1 MAVDNLYSYRDYFS
15 LFLGFF
21 QTAFDV
27 LDPVGQADDLQ
38 ENRPA
43 DNGDPRPWGKVTKY
57 FRFPCDFLAEIFA
70 MSEIIRTFELCSKLL
85 SLEKT
90 QILFGFLLAYSYLC
104 TVFRKRENMDNRQ
117 AALEL
122 GQKPVGQL
130 LWQYALPAIVAM
142 TASSLY
148 NIIDRAMIGQIVG
161 PEAIAGLGI
170 TFPFMN
176 LSAAFGA
183 AVGVGSSTCISVKLG
198 QKDYRTAENLLGNTV
213 TLNLIIGFLFMLV
226 SLVFLDPILLFFGAS
241 DATLPYAREFM
252 TVILLG
258 NMVTHMYFGMNA
270 VLRAAGKPKH
280 AMYATLFT
288 VACNIVLVVVFVWWF
303 RWGIRGAALA
313 TVTSQT
319 FALCWQMRIF
329 SDKRELLHLKRGIY
343 RLKAQLVSN
352 IIAIGISPFLMNVT
366 SCVIVIFMNNQ
377 FVRYGG
383 DMAVGAYSIA
393 NSVVM
398 VFFMFVMG
406 MNQGMQPIVGYNY
419 GAEKY
424 DRMFRCLW
432 LTIACATAI
441 LLVGWTLSMLFP
453 HWIARIF
460 TTDATLLRLAAKG
473 IKLDMLVFFVVGS
486 QAVIT
491 NFFQCI
497 GKVKVSIFL
506 SLSRQLFLLLP
517 MAYVFP
523 MYWDLDGV
531 WYSMPASDFG
541 SFAMTIPMLIWYMKR
556 LKD

>member
-1 MAVDNLYSYRDYFS
+1 MENK
-15 LFLGFF
+15 
-21 QTAFDV
+21 
-27 LDPVGQADDLQ
+27 QA
-38 ENRPA
+38 
-43 DNGDPRPWGKVTKY
+43 T
-57 FRFPCDFLAEIFA
+57 
-70 MSEIIRTFELCSKLL
+70 
-85 SLEKT
+85 
-90 QILFGFLLAYSYLC
+90 
-104 TVFRKRENMDNRQ
+104 
-117 AALEL
+117 LEL
-122 GQKPVGQL
+122 GTKPVGRL
-130 LWQYALPAIVAM
+130 LTQYALPAIVAM

-148 NIIDRAMIGQIVG
+148 NIIDRAFIGQVVG

-183 AVGVGSSTCISVKLG
+183 AVGVGASTCISVKLG
-198 QKDYRTAENLLGNTV
+198 QRDYKRAQLLLGNTV
-213 TLNLIIGFLFMLV
+213 TLNLIIGFLFMV
-226 SLVFLDPILLFFGAS
+226 VCLVFLEPILRFFGAS
-241 DATLPYAREFM
+241 DATLPYAKEFM

-288 VACNIVLVVVFVWWF
+288 VACNIVLIVAFVWWF

-313 TVTSQT
+313 TITSQSL
-319 FALCWQMRIF
+319 ALCWQMWLF
-329 SDKRELLHLKRGIY
+329 SDKNEILHLRRGIY
-343 RLKAQLVSN
+343 RLRGYLVRN
-352 IIAIGISPFLMNVT
+352 IVAIGISPFLMQTT

-393 NSVVM
+393 NSMVM

-406 MNQGMQPIVGYNY
+406 MIQGMQPIVGYNY
-419 GAEKY
+419 GAEKF

-432 LTIACATAI
+432 LTIACSTAI
-441 LLVGWTLSMLFP
+441 LLVGWGLSMAFP
-453 HWIARIF
+453 RQIARIF
-460 TTDATLLRLAAKG
+460 TTDETLLELSARG
-473 IKLDMLVFFVVGS
+473 IMIDMMVFFVVGS

-491 NFFQCI
+491 NFFQCL

-506 SLSRQLFLLLP
+506 SLTRQLLLLLP

-523 MYWDLDGV
+523 MFWGLDGV

-541 SFAMTIPMLIWYMKR
+541 SFAMTIPILMWYMKK
-556 LKD
+556 LKK

>member
-1 MAVDNLYSYRDYFS
+1 M
-15 LFLGFF
+15 
-21 QTAFDV
+21 
-27 LDPVGQADDLQ
+27 
-38 ENRPA
+38 
-43 DNGDPRPWGKVTKY
+43 
-57 FRFPCDFLAEIFA
+57 
-70 MSEIIRTFELCSKLL
+70 
-85 SLEKT
+85 
-90 QILFGFLLAYSYLC
+90 
-104 TVFRKRENMDNRQ
+104 
-117 AALEL
+117 
-122 GQKPVGQL
+122 GQL

-142 TASSLY
+142 SASSIY

-183 AVGVGSSTCISVKLG
+183 AVGVGSSASISVKLG
-198 QKDYRTAENLLGNTV
+198 QRDYQTAQNLLGNTM
-213 TLNLIIGFLFMLV
+213 TLNLIIGFSFMV
-226 SLVFLDPILLFFGAS
+226 ISLLFLDPILYFFGAS
-241 DATLPYAREFM
+241 EVTLPYAREFM
-252 TVILLG
+252 TIILLG
-258 NMVTHMYFGMNA
+258 NVMTHMYFGMNA

-280 AMYATLFT
+280 AMYSVLFT
-288 VACNIVLVVVFVWWF
+288 VAMNIVLVVMFVWWF

-319 FALCWQMRIF
+319 LAMCWQLWLF
-329 SDKRELLHLKRGIY
+329 SDKQEILHLKRGIY
-343 RLKAQLVSN
+343 KLKQRLVTS

-366 SCVIVIFMNNQ
+366 SCVIVIIMNNQ

-398 VFFMFVMG
+398 MFFMFVMG
-406 MNQGMQPIVGYNY
+406 VCQGMQPIVGYNY

-424 DRMFRCLW
+424 DRMLRCLF
-432 LTIACATAI
+432 LTIGYATLI
-441 LLVGWTLSMLFP
+441 LLIGWALSMLFP
-453 HWIARIF
+453 REIARIF
-460 TTDATLLRLAAKG
+460 TTDPTLMDMSARG

-486 QAVIT
+486 QATIT
-491 NFFQCI
+491 HFFQSI

-523 MYWDLDGV
+523 LFWDLDGV

-541 SFAMTIPMLIWYMKR
+541 SFAMTIPMLMWYMKKFKEVR
-556 LKD
+556 ENNQEVR

>member
-1 MAVDNLYSYRDYFS
+1 M
-15 LFLGFF
+15 
-21 QTAFDV
+21 
-27 LDPVGQADDLQ
+27 
-38 ENRPA
+38 
-43 DNGDPRPWGKVTKY
+43 
-57 FRFPCDFLAEIFA
+57 
-70 MSEIIRTFELCSKLL
+70 
-85 SLEKT
+85 
-90 QILFGFLLAYSYLC
+90 
-104 TVFRKRENMDNRQ
+104 Q

-122 GQKPVGQL
+122 GQKPVSRL

-148 NIIDRAMIGQIVG
+148 NIIDRAFIGQVVG

-183 AVGVGSSTCISVKLG
+183 AVGVGASTCISVKLG
-198 QKDYRTAENLLGNTV
+198 QKDYKTAENLLGNTV
-213 TLNLIIGFLFMLV
+213 TLNLIVGFLFMVVCL
-226 SLVFLDPILLFFGAS
+226 LFLNPILRFFGAS

-252 TVILLG
+252 IVILLG

-270 VLRAAGKPKH
+270 VLRAAGKPRH

-288 VACNIVLVVVFVWWF
+288 VGMNILLVIAFVWWF

-313 TVTSQT
+313 TVTSQSL
-319 FALCWQMRIF
+319 ALCWQMWIF
-329 SDKRELLHLKRGIY
+329 SDQRELLHLKRGIY
-343 RLKAQLVSN
+343 KLKANLVRN

-393 NSVVM
+393 NSMAM

-419 GAEKY
+419 GAEKF
-424 DRMFRCLW
+424 DRMLRCLW
-432 LTIACATAI
+432 LTIAVATSI
-441 LLVGWTLSMLFP
+441 LLVGWALAMLFP
-453 HWIARIF
+453 MQIARIF
-460 TTDATLLRLAAKG
+460 TTDETLLQLSARG
-473 IKLDMLVFFVVGS
+473 IRLDMLVFPIIAS

-497 GKVKVSIFL
+497 GKVKISIFL
-506 SLSRQLFLLLP
+506 SLTRQLLMLLP
-517 MAYVFP
+517 LAYLLP
-523 MYWDLDGV
+523 LWMDLDGV

-541 SFAMTIPMLIWYMKR
+541 SFAMTLPILWWYLRKLR
-556 LKD
+556 TYGK

>member
-1 MAVDNLYSYRDYFS
+1 M
-15 LFLGFF
+15 
-21 QTAFDV
+21 
-27 LDPVGQADDLQ
+27 
-38 ENRPA
+38 
-43 DNGDPRPWGKVTKY
+43 
-57 FRFPCDFLAEIFA
+57 
-70 MSEIIRTFELCSKLL
+70 
-85 SLEKT
+85 
-90 QILFGFLLAYSYLC
+90 
-104 TVFRKRENMDNRQ
+104 Q

-122 GQKPVGQL
+122 GQKPVGRL

-148 NIIDRAMIGQIVG
+148 NIIDRAFIGQVVG

-183 AVGVGSSTCISVKLG
+183 AVGVAASTCISVKLG
-198 QKDYRTAENLLGNTV
+198 QKDYKTAENLLGNTV
-213 TLNLIIGFLFMLV
+213 TLNLIVGFLFMVVCL
-226 SLVFLDPILLFFGAS
+226 LFLNPILRFFGAS

-252 TVILLG
+252 IVILLG

-270 VLRAAGKPKH
+270 VLRAAGKPRH

-288 VACNIVLVVVFVWWF
+288 VGMNILLVIAFVWWF

-313 TVTSQT
+313 TVTSQSL
-319 FALCWQMRIF
+319 ALCWQMWIF
-329 SDKRELLHLKRGIY
+329 SDQRELLHLKRGIY
-343 RLKAQLVSN
+343 KLKANLVRN

-393 NSVVM
+393 NSMAM

-419 GAEKY
+419 GAEKF
-424 DRMFRCLW
+424 DRMLRCLW
-432 LTIACATAI
+432 LTIAVATSI
-441 LLVGWTLSMLFP
+441 LLVGWALAMLFP
-453 HWIARIF
+453 MQIARIF
-460 TTDATLLRLAAKG
+460 TTDETLLQLSARG
-473 IKLDMLVFFVVGS
+473 IRLDMLVFPIIAS

-497 GKVKVSIFL
+497 GKVKISIFL
-506 SLSRQLFLLLP
+506 SLTRQLLMLLP
-517 MAYVFP
+517 LAYLLP
-523 MYWDLDGV
+523 LWMDLDGV

-541 SFAMTIPMLIWYMKR
+541 SFAMTLPILWWYLRKLR
-556 LKD
+556 TYGK

>member
-1 MAVDNLYSYRDYFS
+1 
-15 LFLGFF
+15 
-21 QTAFDV
+21 
-27 LDPVGQADDLQ
+27 
-38 ENRPA
+38 
-43 DNGDPRPWGKVTKY
+43 
-57 FRFPCDFLAEIFA
+57 
-70 MSEIIRTFELCSKLL
+70 
-85 SLEKT
+85 
-90 QILFGFLLAYSYLC
+90 
-104 TVFRKRENMDNRQ
+104 MDHHKQ

-122 GQKPVGQL
+122 GTKPVGQL

-142 TASSLY
+142 SASSLY

-183 AVGVGSSTCISVKLG
+183 AVGVGSSASISVKLG
-198 QKDYRTAENLLGNTV
+198 QKDYETAQNLLGNTL
-213 TLNLIIGFLFMLV
+213 TLNLIIGFSFMMICL
-226 SLVFLDPILLFFGAS
+226 LFLDPILYFFGAS
-241 DATLPYAREFM
+241 DVTLPYAREFM
-252 TVILLG
+252 TIILLG
-258 NMVTHMYFGMNA
+258 NVMTHMYFGMNA

-280 AMYATLFT
+280 AMYSVLFT
-288 VACNIVLVVVFVWWF
+288 VAMNVVLVVMFVWWF

-319 FALCWQMRIF
+319 MAMCWQLWLF
-329 SDKRELLHLKRGIY
+329 SNKNEILHLQHGIY
-343 RLKAQLVSN
+343 KLKQRLVTS

-398 VFFMFVMG
+398 MFFMFVMG
-406 MNQGMQPIVGYNY
+406 VCQGMQPIVGYNY

-424 DRMFRCLW
+424 DRMLRCLF
-432 LTIACATAI
+432 IAIGCATAI
-441 LLVGWTLSMLFP
+441 LLVGWGLSMLFP
-453 HWIARIF
+453 REIARIF
-460 TTDATLLRLAAKG
+460 TTDETLIELSARG

-486 QAVIT
+486 QATIT
-491 NFFQCI
+491 HFFQSI

-517 MAYVFP
+517 MAYIFP
-523 MYWDLDGV
+523 MFWDLDGV

-541 SFAMTIPMLIWYMKR
+541 SFAMTIPMLIWYMSKF
-556 LKD
+556 KKQ

>member
-1 MAVDNLYSYRDYFS
+1 MH
-15 LFLGFF
+15 
-21 QTAFDV
+21 
-27 LDPVGQADDLQ
+27 
-38 ENRPA
+38 
-43 DNGDPRPWGKVTKY
+43 
-57 FRFPCDFLAEIFA
+57 RFN
-70 MSEIIRTFELCSKLL
+70 
-85 SLEKT
+85 
-90 QILFGFLLAYSYLC
+90 
-104 TVFRKRENMDNRQ
+104 NMHVMTDNRQ

-183 AVGVGSSTCISVKLG
+183 AIGVGASTCISVKLG
-198 QKDYRTAENLLGNTV
+198 RKDYQTAEHLLGNTI
-213 TLNLIIGFLFMLV
+213 TLNLIIGFLFMAV
-226 SLVFLDPILLFFGAS
+226 SLIFLDPILRFFGAS
-241 DATLPYAREFM
+241 DVTLPYAREFM
-252 TVILLG
+252 EVILLG
-258 NMVTHMYFGMNA
+258 NMITHMYFGMNA
-270 VLRAAGKPKH
+270 VLRASGKPRH
-280 AMYATLFT
+280 AMYAVLFT
-288 VACNIVLVVVFVWWF
+288 VAMNILLVVSFVWWF

-313 TVTSQT
+313 TITSQSI
-319 FALCWQMRIF
+319 ALCWQMRLF
-329 SDKRELLHLKRGIY
+329 SDKKELLHLKRGIY
-343 RLKAQLVSN
+343 KLRGDLVRN
-352 IIAIGISPFLMNVT
+352 IISIGVSPFLMNAM
-366 SCVIVIFMNNQ
+366 SCIIVIFMNNQ

-419 GAEKY
+419 A
-424 DRMFRCLW
+424 
-432 LTIACATAI
+432 
-441 LLVGWTLSMLFP
+441 LSMFFP
-453 HWIARIF
+453 RQIARIF
-460 TTDATLLRLAAKG
+460 TTDETLINLSARG
-473 IKLDMLVFFVVGS
+473 IRLDMLVFFVVGS
-486 QAVIT
+486 QATIT
-491 NFFQCI
+491 HLFQSI

-523 MYWDLDGV
+523 MFWGLDGV

-541 SFAMTIPMLIWYMKR
+541 SFAMTLPMLWWYMKT
-556 LKD
+556 LKRPVATVKTI

>member
-1 MAVDNLYSYRDYFS
+1 MTDN
-15 LFLGFF
+15 
-21 QTAFDV
+21 
-27 LDPVGQADDLQ
+27 
-38 ENRPA
+38 
-43 DNGDPRPWGKVTKY
+43 K
-57 FRFPCDFLAEIFA
+57 
-70 MSEIIRTFELCSKLL
+70 
-85 SLEKT
+85 
-90 QILFGFLLAYSYLC
+90 
-104 TVFRKRENMDNRQ
+104 Q

-122 GQKPVGQL
+122 GQKPVGRL
-130 LWQYALPAIVAM
+130 LLQYALPAIVAM

-170 TFPFMN
+170 TFPLMN

-183 AVGVGSSTCISVKLG
+183 AVGVGASACISVKLG
-198 QKDYRTAENLLGNTV
+198 QQDYETAENLLGNTV
-213 TLNLIIGFLFMLV
+213 TLNLIVGFLFMAI
-226 SLVFLDPILLFFGAS
+226 SLLFLDPILRFFGAS

-252 TVILLG
+252 VVILLG

-270 VLRAAGKPKH
+270 VLRAAGKPRH

-288 VACNIVLVVVFVWWF
+288 VACNIVLVVAFVWWF

-313 TVTSQT
+313 TITSQT
-319 FALCWQMRIF
+319 LALCWQLWIF
-329 SDKRELLHLKRGIY
+329 SDKKEMLHFKKGIY
-343 RLKAQLVSN
+343 KLRKNLVEN
-352 IIAIGISPFLMNVT
+352 IISIGISPFLMNAT

-377 FVRYGG
+377 FVHYGG

-432 LTIACATAI
+432 LTITCATAI
-441 LLVGWTLSMLFP
+441 LLVGWVLSMLFP
-453 HWIARIF
+453 RQIARIF
-460 TTDATLLRLAAKG
+460 TTDPTLLDLSATG

-486 QAVIT
+486 QAAIT
-491 NFFQCI
+491 HFFQSI
-497 GKVKVSIFL
+497 GKVKISIFL

-517 MAYVFP
+517 MAYIFP
-523 MYWDLDGV
+523 LFWDLDGV

-541 SFAMTIPMLIWYMKR
+541 SFAMTIPTLIWYMKR
-556 LKD
+556 LKTSYGQNNY